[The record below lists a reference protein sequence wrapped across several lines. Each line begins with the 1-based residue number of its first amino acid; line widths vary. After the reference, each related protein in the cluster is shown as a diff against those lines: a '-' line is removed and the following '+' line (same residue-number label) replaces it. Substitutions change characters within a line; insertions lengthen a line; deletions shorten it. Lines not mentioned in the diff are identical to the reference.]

1 MEVGEMKAKK
11 LPDFS
16 KMTLEEIARF
26 WDEHDSADYWDQMEE
41 ARVEFK
47 EPLDETLSIKLGFD
61 SMIPK
66 DHDNCV

>member
-1 MEVGEMKAKK
+1 MKAKK

-47 EPLDETLSIKLGFD
+47 EPLDETARPRSYHPSASLD
-61 SMIPK
+61 
-66 DHDNCV
+66 